1 MPQQS
6 SNAYPYFSGSTTFN
20 VPDLW
25 SNPNF
30 LSQYQ
35 GRWVGTD
42 MRTGQRDQDII
53 GSLLQPIVGQPP
65 SVSTTEQDLTP
76 NQLSPEQYRRYVEE
90 LEPIAFR
97 SAAKQNLLGLG
108 TATAF
113 GAASLP
119 FTEYMR
125 NQDLARQMSA
135 FKAREESPTA
145 QAARSASLQSQ
156 LESARTGSANK
167 LEAYARAKAAM
178 INALRSR

>member
-6 SNAYPYFSGSTTFN
+6 SNPYSFQTVR

-25 SNPNF
+25 SNPNY
-30 LSQYQ
+30 LSQYA

-42 MRTGQRDQDII
+42 MRTGQRDQDIV
-53 GSLLQPIVGQPP
+53 GSLLNFNPP
-65 SVSTTEQDLTP
+65 SVSTTGEQLTP
-76 NQLSPEQYRRYVEE
+76 NQLSVDESIDFYNK

-108 TATAF
+108 TAAAF

-125 NQDLARQMSA
+125 NQELGRQMSA

-145 QAARSASLQSQ
+145 QAARSASLQNQ
-156 LESARTGSANK
+156 LEAARTGSANK
-167 LEAYARAKAAM
+167 MEAYARAKALL
-178 INALRSR
+178 INAMRSRSA

>member
-1 MPQQS
+1 MTQQS
-6 SNAYPYFSGSTTFN
+6 SNPYSFQTVR
-20 VPDLW
+20 VPDIW
-25 SNPNF
+25 SDPNY
-30 LSQYQ
+30 LSQYV

-53 GSLLQPIVGQPP
+53 GSLLSFNPP
-65 SVSTTEQDLTP
+65 SVSTTGEQLTP
-76 NQLSPEQYRRYVEE
+76 GQLSPEQYRRYVEE
-90 LEPIAFR
+90 LEPVAFR

-125 NQDLARQMSA
+125 NQELGRQMSA
-135 FKAREESPTA
+135 FKAREESPSA
-145 QAARSASLQSQ
+145 RAARSASLQSQ
-156 LESARTGSANK
+156 LEAARTGSANK

-178 INALRSR
+178 IGALRSRVT